1 VLRYVELNNRDENA
15 PWSVRQTAIYQKY
28 RNPGASTWAFVAISQ
43 RAEERLD
50 MYLRTAGSMDDLN
63 PFEIHLLLLDTAMAN
78 WRPYMVYLTAET
90 NKQVCIY
97 CPPMWQIVEN
107 IVSDEQQEA

>member
-1 VLRYVELNNRDENA
+1 
-15 PWSVRQTAIYQKY
+15 
-28 RNPGASTWAFVAISQ
+28 
-43 RAEERLD
+43 

-97 CPPMWQIVEN
+97 CRHMWRIADDTVRSCCSCLN
-107 IVSDEQQEA
+107 R